1 MSLPYKKI
9 GIIGALDEEVASL
22 IEKTNAKF
30 ERSALETNFYRAN
43 FNGYDLV
50 IVRCGIG
57 KVNAAIIAQEI
68 IDEYGVDAII
78 NVGVA
83 GAIDSRVKK
92 DGLVISKKLY
102 EHDFDCLEGAG
113 VIPRMKTSKFV
124 ADEELINAAKA
135 SCEKVC
141 EKENFFIGV
150 IVSGDQFIC
159 THEKKEWL
167 SEEFGALC
175 AEMEGAA
182 IAHACQINAIP
193 FVILRSISDFADEQ
207 AEKCYK
213 DSKDEAVDYTTEVVF
228 GMLT

>member
-43 FNGYDLV
+43 VNEYELV
-50 IVRCGIG
+50 IARCGVG

-68 IDEYGVDAII
+68 IDEYGVDAMI

-83 GAIDSRVKK
+83 GAIDSRIKRN
-92 DGLVISKKLY
+92 GIVISEKLY
-102 EHDFDCLEGAG
+102 EHDVDCLEGAG
-113 VIPRMKTSKFV
+113 VISRMKTSEFV
-124 ADEELINAAKA
+124 SDAKLVSVAKA
-135 SCEKVC
+135 SCEQVC
-141 EKENFFIGV
+141 EKDNFFVGV

-159 THEKKEWL
+159 TLKKREWL

-182 IAHACQINAIP
+182 IAHTCQVNSIP
-193 FVILRSISDFADEQ
+193 FLVLRSICDFADEGA
-207 AEKCYK
+207 AE
-213 DSKDEAVDYTTEVVF
+213 SFQENKDEALDFTTDVVLK
-228 GMLT
+228 MLS